1 LLTLNYHLFDALIQQ
16 NLKFVAMVNLRN
28 TIAIL
33 ALFLI
38 SCSGAKYF
46 SEPILETGVS
56 KKLAIYRK
64 LTLSNINY
72 KIGLDIP
79 KNRSEIINATEE
91 IAFQLRSTKYPLQLD
106 FREDAKKIKSLEVNG
121 VSVAVDHREEHLI
134 IDSKYLK
141 QGENIIGLSFEA
153 GEAALNRNSDYLY
166 TLFVPDRARTV
177 FPCFDQPDLKATY
190 NLTLKIP
197 ADWNALANA
206 GLKDSVVTN
215 DCKTYRFNTSDT
227 LSTYLFAFAVGK
239 FTLANGKVGNMLTDF
254 LYRETDSLIIKN
266 SLNEVFNIHSKSLS
280 YLEQWT
286 GIPYPF
292 QKFGFVAIPDFQF
305 GGMEHVGAIQYKS
318 SALFLDEG
326 ATKDQLNGRNNLIAH
341 ETAHMWFGDLVTMN
355 WFTDVWMKEVFA
367 NFMADKSAENI
378 TGKEAFDLKF
388 LIDHFPAAYGVDRT
402 TGSNPIRQDL
412 DNLKDAGTLYGNI
425 IYHKAPIMMRQLE
438 RLMGKE
444 KFQLGVQEYLKKF
457 ANKNASWP
465 ELITI
470 LDKHS
475 EHDLNKW
482 NKVWVNE
489 AGRPLV
495 DYTVKAVGNKISKF
509 IIKQKPEYGAN
520 RIWPQLIEVTL
531 YYPGYSKEL
540 TVSLNNKE
548 VRLKAAEGMDVPSF
562 VLFNSSGQGYGLW
575 PLDKKMFNEIYL
587 VDKPLS
593 RAAAYISLYE
603 NMLSGRYIKPSDLL
617 NLFVKGLD
625 QEKEELNLKL
635 MTNYISSIY
644 WGLISASERTGVS
657 TSLESNLWNSMQ
669 KQSLP
674 NNKKVL
680 FKTYQDIYLS
690 ANAGEKLHRIW
701 ESQKIPAGLKLTEDD
716 YTSLAFSLVLRDGDS
731 SILGKQLKRISN
743 GDRRKRFEFIMPAV
757 SSAETKRDAFFK
769 SLELKSNREK
779 ESNVGAALY
788 YLHHPLRQTS
798 SFKYLAKSLDM
809 LAEIQKTGD
818 IFFPQNWLQSTF
830 GYYQSAEA
838 LKIVQDFLEKNPRY
852 NPKLKAKI
860 LQCSDNLFRAQKLLK
875 E

>member
-1 LLTLNYHLFDALIQQ
+1 
-16 NLKFVAMVNLRN
+16 MVNLRIL
-28 TIAIL
+28 IAVL
-33 ALFLI
+33 TLFLI
-38 SCSGAKYF
+38 SCSGAKYA
-46 SEPILETGVS
+46 SKPVLETGVS

-64 LTLSNINY
+64 SVLSNINY
-72 KIGLDIP
+72 KLELDIP
-79 KNRSEIINATEE
+79 KERSEVINAVEE
-91 IAFQLRSTKYPLQLD
+91 IVFQLGTNQYPLQLD
-106 FREDAKKIKSLEVNG
+106 FREDAKKIKSLHVNG
-121 VSVAVDHREEHLI
+121 ASVIVNYKDEHLI
-134 IDSKYLK
+134 IDAKYLK
-141 QGENIIGLSFEA
+141 QGENLISLNFEA

-197 ADWNALANA
+197 ADWKALANA
-206 GLKDSVVTN
+206 TLKDSVVN
-215 DCKTYRFNTSDT
+215 DNRKTYRFNTSDT
-227 LSTYLFAFAVGK
+227 LSTYLFAFAAGE
-239 FTLANGKVGNMLTDF
+239 FTLAKGKVGSMMSDF
-254 LYRETDSLIIKN
+254 LYRETDSLTIKN
-266 SLNEVFNIHSKSLS
+266 SLDEVFNIHTKSLE
-280 YLEQWT
+280 YLEKWT

-367 NFMADKSAENI
+367 NFMADKSSEGI

-465 ELITI
+465 DLIAI
-470 LDKHS
+470 LDKYS
-475 EHDLNKW
+475 DDDLIKW

-489 AGRPLV
+489 TGRPLI
-495 DYTVKAVGNKISKF
+495 DYTIKGNNNKISKF
-509 IIKQKPEYGAN
+509 IIKQAPEYGTN
-520 RIWPQLIEVTL
+520 RIWPQIIEVTL
-531 YYPGYSKEL
+531 YYPDRSKEL
-540 TVSLNNKE
+540 TVNLNSKE
-548 VRLKAAEGMDVPSF
+548 VKLKEAEGMEIPSY
-562 VLFNSSGQGYGLW
+562 VLFNSSGQGYGVW
-575 PLDKKMFNEIYL
+575 PLDKAMFGGIYL
-587 VDKPLS
+587 IDKPLG
-593 RAAAYISLYE
+593 RASAYISLYE
-603 NMLSGRYIKPSDLL
+603 NMLNRRYIKPSDLL
-617 NLFVKGLD
+617 NLFIKGLD

-635 MTNYISSIY
+635 ITNYISSIY
-644 WGLISASERTGVS
+644 WGFISNSERS
-657 TSLESNLWNSMQ
+657 ALSSLLENSLWSAMQ

-680 FKTYQDIYLS
+680 FKTYQDVYLS
-690 ANAGEKLHRIW
+690 VKGGDRLTTIW
-701 ESQKIPAGLKLTEDD
+701 KTQKVPVGLKLTEDD
-716 YTSLAFSLVLRDGDS
+716 YTSLAFSLVLRGGDS
-731 SILGKQLKRISN
+731 SILDKQLKRISN
-743 GDRRKRFEFIMPAV
+743 IDRRKRFEFIMPAV
-757 SSAETKRDAFFK
+757 SPSETKRDAFFK

-788 YLHHPLRQTS
+788 YLHHPLRQAS
-798 SFKYLAKSLDM
+798 SFKYLKKSLDM
-809 LAEIQKTGD
+809 LLEIQRTGD
-818 IFFPQNWLQSTF
+818 IFFPQNWLQATF

-838 LKIVQDFLEKNPRY
+838 AKVVQEFLEKNPRY

-860 LQCSDNLFRAQKLLK
+860 LQCSDNLFRARKLLN

>member
-1 LLTLNYHLFDALIQQ
+1 
-16 NLKFVAMVNLRN
+16 MVNLRIL
-28 TIAIL
+28 IAVL
-33 ALFLI
+33 TLFLI
-38 SCSGAKYF
+38 SCSGAKYA
-46 SEPILETGVS
+46 SNPVLETGVS

-64 LTLSNINY
+64 SVLSNINY
-72 KIGLDIP
+72 KLELDIP
-79 KNRSEIINATEE
+79 KERSEVINAVEE
-91 IAFQLRSTKYPLQLD
+91 IVFQLGTNQYPLQLD
-106 FREDAKKIKSLEVNG
+106 FREDAKKIKSLHVNG
-121 VSVAVDHREEHLI
+121 ASVIVNYKDEHLI
-134 IDSKYLK
+134 IDAKYLT
-141 QGENIIGLSFEA
+141 QGENLISLNFEA

-197 ADWNALANA
+197 ADWKALANA
-206 GLKDSVVTN
+206 TLKDSVVN
-215 DCKTYRFNTSDT
+215 DNRKTYRFNTSDT
-227 LSTYLFAFAVGK
+227 LSTYLFAFAAGK
-239 FTLANGKVGNMLTDF
+239 FTLAKGKVGSMMSDF
-254 LYRETDSLIIKN
+254 LYRETDSLTIKN
-266 SLNEVFNIHSKSLS
+266 SLDEVFNIHTKSLE
-280 YLEQWT
+280 YLEKWT

-367 NFMADKSAENI
+367 NFMADKSSEGI

-465 ELITI
+465 DLIAI
-470 LDKHS
+470 LDKYS
-475 EHDLNKW
+475 EDDLIKW

-489 AGRPLV
+489 TGRPLI
-495 DYTVKAVGNKISKF
+495 DYTIKGNNNKIGEF
-509 IIKQKPEYGAN
+509 IIKQAPEYGTN
-520 RIWPQLIEVTL
+520 RIWPQIIEVTL
-531 YYPGYSKEL
+531 YYPDRSKEL
-540 TVSLNNKE
+540 TVNLNSKE
-548 VRLKAAEGMDVPSF
+548 VKLKEAEGMEIPSY
-562 VLFNSSGQGYGLW
+562 VLFNSSGQGYGVW
-575 PLDKKMFNEIYL
+575 PLDKAMFGRIYL
-587 VDKPLS
+587 IDKPLG
-593 RAAAYISLYE
+593 RASAYISLYE
-603 NMLSGRYIKPSDLL
+603 NMLNRRYIKPSDLL
-617 NLFVKGLD
+617 NLFIKGLD

-635 MTNYISSIY
+635 ITNYISSIY
-644 WGLISASERTGVS
+644 WGFISNSERS
-657 TSLESNLWNSMQ
+657 ALSSLLENSLWSAMQ

-680 FKTYQDIYLS
+680 FKTYQDVYLS
-690 ANAGEKLHRIW
+690 VKGGDRLTTIW
-701 ESQKIPAGLKLTEDD
+701 KSQKVPVGLKLTEDD
-716 YTSLAFSLVLRDGDS
+716 YTSLAFSLVLRGGDS
-731 SILGKQLKRISN
+731 SILDKQLKRISN
-743 GDRRKRFEFIMPAV
+743 IDRRKRFEFIMPAV
-757 SSAETKRDAFFK
+757 SPSETNRDAFFK

-788 YLHHPLRQTS
+788 YLHHPLRQAS
-798 SFKYLAKSLDM
+798 SFKYLKKSLDM
-809 LAEIQKTGD
+809 LLEIQRTGD
-818 IFFPQNWLQSTF
+818 IFFPQNWLQATF
-830 GYYQSAEA
+830 GYYQSVEA
-838 LKIVQDFLEKNPRY
+838 AKVVQEFLEK
-852 NPKLKAKI
+852 I
-860 LQCSDNLFRAQKLLK
+860 HDIIQS
-875 E
+875 

>member
-1 LLTLNYHLFDALIQQ
+1 
-16 NLKFVAMVNLRN
+16 MVNLRIL
-28 TIAIL
+28 IAVL
-33 ALFLI
+33 TLFLI
-38 SCSGAKYF
+38 SCSGAKYA
-46 SEPILETGVS
+46 SKPVLETGVS

-64 LTLSNINY
+64 SVLSNINY
-72 KIGLDIP
+72 KLELDIP
-79 KNRSEIINATEE
+79 KERSEVINAVEE
-91 IAFQLRSTKYPLQLD
+91 IVFQLGTNQYPLQLD
-106 FREDAKKIKSLEVNG
+106 FREDAKKIKSLHVNG
-121 VSVAVDHREEHLI
+121 ASVIVNYKDEHLI
-134 IDSKYLK
+134 IDAKYLN
-141 QGENIIGLSFEA
+141 QGENLISLNFEA

-197 ADWNALANA
+197 ADWKALANA
-206 GLKDSVVTN
+206 TLKDSVVN
-215 DCKTYRFNTSDT
+215 DNRKTYRFNTSDT
-227 LSTYLFAFAVGK
+227 LSTYLFAFAAGK
-239 FTLANGKVGNMLTDF
+239 FTLAKGKVGSMLSDF
-254 LYRETDSLIIKN
+254 LYRETDSLTIKN
-266 SLNEVFNIHSKSLS
+266 SLDEVFNIHTKSLE
-280 YLEQWT
+280 YLEKWT

-367 NFMADKSAENI
+367 NFMADKSSEGI

-465 ELITI
+465 DLIAI
-470 LDKHS
+470 LDKYS
-475 EHDLNKW
+475 DDDLIKW

-489 AGRPLV
+489 TGRPLI
-495 DYTVKAVGNKISKF
+495 DYTIKGNNNKISEF
-509 IIKQKPEYGAN
+509 IIKQAPEYGTN
-520 RIWPQLIEVTL
+520 RIWPQIIEVTL
-531 YYPGYSKEL
+531 YYPDRSKDLTINLNSKEVEL
-540 TVSLNNKE
+540 KE
-548 VRLKAAEGMDVPSF
+548 AEGMEIPSY
-562 VLFNSSGQGYGLW
+562 VLFNSSGQGYGVW
-575 PLDKKMFNEIYL
+575 PLDKAMFGGIYL
-587 VDKPLS
+587 IDKPLD
-593 RAAAYISLYE
+593 RASAYISLYE
-603 NMLSGRYIKPSDLL
+603 NMLNRRYIKPSDLL
-617 NLFVKGLD
+617 NLFLKGLD

-635 MTNYISSIY
+635 ITNYIISIY
-644 WGLISASERTGVS
+644 WGFISNSERS
-657 TSLESNLWNSMQ
+657 ALSSLLENSLWSAMQ

-680 FKTYQDIYLS
+680 FKTYQDVYLS
-690 ANAGEKLHRIW
+690 VKGGDRLNTIW
-701 ESQKIPAGLKLTEDD
+701 KSQKVPVGLKLTEDD
-716 YTSLAFSLVLRDGDS
+716 YTSLAFSLVLRGGDS
-731 SILGKQLKRISN
+731 SILDKQLKRISN
-743 GDRRKRFEFIMPAV
+743 IDRRKRFEFIMPAV
-757 SSAETKRDAFFK
+757 SPSETKRDAFFK

-788 YLHHPLRQTS
+788 YLHHPLRQAS
-798 SFKYLAKSLDM
+798 SFKYLKKSLDM
-809 LAEIQKTGD
+809 LLEIQRTGD
-818 IFFPQNWLQSTF
+818 IFFPQNWLQATF

-838 LKIVQDFLEKNPRY
+838 AKVVQEFLEKNPRY

-860 LQCSDNLFRAQKLLK
+860 LQCSDNLFRARKLLN

>member
-1 LLTLNYHLFDALIQQ
+1 
-16 NLKFVAMVNLRN
+16 MVNLRIL
-28 TIAIL
+28 IAVL
-33 ALFLI
+33 TLFLI
-38 SCSGAKYF
+38 SCSGAKYA
-46 SEPILETGVS
+46 SNPVLETGVS

-64 LTLSNINY
+64 SVLSNINY
-72 KIGLDIP
+72 KLELDIP
-79 KNRSEIINATEE
+79 KERSEVINAVEE
-91 IAFQLRSTKYPLQLD
+91 IVFQLGTNQYPLQLD
-106 FREDAKKIKSLEVNG
+106 FREDAKKIKSLHVNG
-121 VSVAVDHREEHLI
+121 ASVIVNYKDEHLI

-141 QGENIIGLSFEA
+141 QSENLISLNFEA

-197 ADWNALANA
+197 ADWKALANA
-206 GLKDSVVTN
+206 TLKDSVVN
-215 DCKTYRFNTSDT
+215 DNRKTYQFNTSDT
-227 LSTYLFAFAVGK
+227 LSTYLFAFAAGK
-239 FTLANGKVGNMLTDF
+239 FTLAKGKVGSMMSDF
-254 LYRETDSLIIKN
+254 LYRETDSLTIKN
-266 SLNEVFNIHSKSLS
+266 SLDEVFNIHTKSLE
-280 YLEQWT
+280 YLEKWT

-367 NFMADKSAENI
+367 NFMADKSSEGI

-465 ELITI
+465 DLIAI
-470 LDKHS
+470 LDKYS
-475 EHDLNKW
+475 DDDLIKW

-489 AGRPLV
+489 TGRPLI
-495 DYTVKAVGNKISKF
+495 DYTIKGNNNKISEF
-509 IIKQKPEYGAN
+509 IIKQAPEYGTN
-520 RIWPQLIEVTL
+520 RIWPQIIEVTL
-531 YYPGYSKEL
+531 YYPDRSKEL
-540 TVSLNNKE
+540 TVNLNSKE
-548 VRLKAAEGMDVPSF
+548 VKLKEAEGMEIPSY
-562 VLFNSSGQGYGLW
+562 VLFNSSGQGYGVW
-575 PLDKKMFNEIYL
+575 PLDKAMFGGIYL
-587 VDKPLS
+587 IDKPLG
-593 RAAAYISLYE
+593 RASAYISLYE
-603 NMLSGRYIKPSDLL
+603 NMLNRRYIKPSDLL
-617 NLFVKGLD
+617 NLFIKGLD

-635 MTNYISSIY
+635 ITNYISSIY
-644 WGLISASERTGVS
+644 WGFISNSERS
-657 TSLESNLWNSMQ
+657 ALSSLLENSLWSAMQ

-680 FKTYQDIYLS
+680 FKTYQDVYLS
-690 ANAGEKLHRIW
+690 VKGGDRLNTIW
-701 ESQKIPAGLKLTEDD
+701 KSQKVPVGLKLTEDD
-716 YTSLAFSLVLRDGDS
+716 YTSLAFSLVLRGGDS
-731 SILGKQLKRISN
+731 SILDKQLKRISN
-743 GDRRKRFEFIMPAV
+743 IDRRKRFEFIMPAV
-757 SSAETKRDAFFK
+757 SPSETKRDAFFK

-788 YLHHPLRQTS
+788 YLHHPLRQAS
-798 SFKYLAKSLDM
+798 SFKYLKKSLDM
-809 LAEIQKTGD
+809 LLEIQRTGD
-818 IFFPQNWLQSTF
+818 IFFPQNWLQATF

-838 LKIVQDFLEKNPRY
+838 AKVVQEFLEKNPRY

-860 LQCSDNLFRAQKLLK
+860 LQCSDNLFRARKLLN

>member
-1 LLTLNYHLFDALIQQ
+1 
-16 NLKFVAMVNLRN
+16 MVNLRN

-38 SCSGAKYF
+38 SCSGAKYV
-46 SEPILETGVS
+46 SEPSVETGVS

-64 LTLSNINY
+64 SVLSNINY
-72 KIGLDIP
+72 KIELDIP
-79 KNRSEIINATEE
+79 KNRNESINAAEE
-91 IAFQLRSTKYPLQLD
+91 ITFQLGASKYPLQLD
-106 FREDAKKIKSLEVNG
+106 FREDAKKIKILLVND
-121 VSVAVDHREEHLI
+121 VSVAVNHKDEHLI

-141 QGENIIGLSFEA
+141 QGVNVISMGFEA
-153 GEAALNRNSDYLY
+153 GESALNRNTDYLY

-197 ADWNALANA
+197 TDWKALANA
-206 GLKDSVVTN
+206 ELKDSVVTN
-215 DCKTYRFNTSDT
+215 NRKTYRFNASDT
-227 LSTYLFAFAVGK
+227 LSTYLFAFAAGK
-239 FTLANGKVGNMLTDF
+239 FTLARNMVGSMMTDF
-254 LYRETDSLIIKN
+254 LYRETDSLTIKN
-266 SLNEVFNIHSKSLS
+266 SLNEIFNIHSKSLN

-367 NFMADKSAENI
+367 NFMADKSTESI

-388 LIDHFPAAYGVDRT
+388 LIDHFPAAYSVDRT
-402 TGSNPIRQDL
+402 SGSNPIRQDL

-438 RLMGKE
+438 RLMGKD

-465 ELITI
+465 ELIAI

-475 EHDLNKW
+475 DSDLIKW

-489 AGRPLV
+489 SGRPIV
-495 DYTVKAVGNKISKF
+495 DYTVKAVNNKISEF
-509 IIKQKPEYGAN
+509 IIKQKPEYGSD
-520 RIWPQLIEVTL
+520 RIWPQLIEVTF

-548 VRLKAAEGMDVPSF
+548 VKLKTAEGMDVPSF
-562 VLFNSSGQGYGLW
+562 ILFNSSGQGYGLW
-575 PLDKKMFNEIYL
+575 PLDKAMFNEIYL
-587 VDKPLS
+587 IDKPLS

-603 NMLSGRYIKPSDLL
+603 NMLSGRYIKPLDLL
-617 NLFVKGLD
+617 NLLVRGLD

-644 WGLISASERTGVS
+644 WGFISVKERS
-657 TSLESNLWNSMQ
+657 SLFSSLENNLWSALQ
-669 KQSLP
+669 KQSLS

-680 FKTYQDIYLS
+680 FKTYQDIYQS
-690 ANAGEKLHRIW
+690 VKAGERLYRIW
-701 ESQKIPAGLKLTEDD
+701 DSQKVPTGLKLTEDD
-716 YTSLAFSLVLRDGDS
+716 YTSLAFSLVLRSGDS
-731 SILGKQLKRISN
+731 LVLDKQLKRISN
-743 GDRRKRFEFIMPAV
+743 TDRRKRFEFIAPAL
-757 SSAETKRDAFFK
+757 SSVEARRDGFFK

-788 YLHHPLRQTS
+788 YLHHPLRQAS
-798 SFKYLAKSLDM
+798 SFKYLAKSLDL

-818 IFFPQNWLQSTF
+818 IFFPQNWLQTTF
-830 GYYQSAEA
+830 GYYQSEDA
-838 LKIVQDFLEKNPRY
+838 LKVVQTFLENNSHY

-860 LQCSDNLFRAQKLLK
+860 LQCSDNLFRAQRLLK

>member
-38 SCSGAKYF
+38 SCSGTKYV
-46 SEPILETGVS
+46 SEPILEAGVS

-64 LTLSNINY
+64 SILSNINY
-72 KIGLDIP
+72 KIELDIP
-79 KNRSEIINATEE
+79 KNRSEVINATEE
-91 IAFQLRSTKYPLQLD
+91 IAFQLNTSKYPLQLD
-106 FREDAKKIKSLEVNG
+106 FREDAKKIKSLDVNG
-121 VSVAVDHREEHLI
+121 VSIVVNHKDEHLI

-141 QGENIIGLSFEA
+141 QGENVLGVSFEA

-197 ADWNALANA
+197 ADWKALANA
-206 GLKDSVVTN
+206 ALKDSLVTN
-215 DCKTYRFNTSDT
+215 NRKTYRFNTSDT
-227 LSTYLFAFAVGK
+227 LSTYLFAFAAGK
-239 FTLANGKVGNMLTDF
+239 FALAKGKVGKMMTDF

-266 SLNEVFNIHSKSLS
+266 SLNEVFNIHSKSLN

-367 NFMADKSAENI
+367 NFMADKSAESI

-438 RLMGKE
+438 RLMGMD
-444 KFQLGVQEYLKKF
+444 KFQLGVQEYLEKF

-465 ELITI
+465 DLITI

-475 EHDLNKW
+475 GHDLDKW

-495 DYTVKAVGNKISKF
+495 DYSIKAVGNKISEF
-509 IIKQKPEYGAN
+509 IIKQRPEYGADM
-520 RIWPQLIEVTL
+520 IWPQLIEITL
-531 YYPGYSKEL
+531 YYPGHSKEL
-540 TVSLNNKE
+540 TVSLDNKE
-548 VRLKAAEGMDVPSF
+548 VKLKTAAGMDIPSF

-575 PLDKKMFNEIYL
+575 PLDKAMFNEIYL
-587 VDKPLS
+587 IDKPLS

-603 NMLSGRYIKPSDLL
+603 NMLNGRYVKPSELL

-644 WGLISASERTGVS
+644 WGFISAPERIAVS
-657 TSLESNLWNSMQ
+657 TSLENSLWDSMQ

-690 ANAGEKLHRIW
+690 TKVGERLHRIW
-701 ESQKIPAGLKLTEDD
+701 EIQKVPAGVKLTEDD
-716 YTSLAFSLVLRDGDS
+716 YTSLAFSLVLRG
-731 SILGKQLKRISN
+731 G
-743 GDRRKRFEFIMPAV
+743 E
-757 SSAETKRDAFFK
+757 
-769 SLELKSNREK
+769 
-779 ESNVGAALY
+779 
-788 YLHHPLRQTS
+788 
-798 SFKYLAKSLDM
+798 
-809 LAEIQKTGD
+809 
-818 IFFPQNWLQSTF
+818 
-830 GYYQSAEA
+830 
-838 LKIVQDFLEKNPRY
+838 
-852 NPKLKAKI
+852 
-860 LQCSDNLFRAQKLLK
+860 
-875 E
+875 